1 MKAVRQE
8 DSRITRLIHGS
19 NSVESSDDGFVT
31 RIRNH
36 RLKKKEKEKH
46 KNDIMVAEEI
56 DPYSGT
62 FNLNKIINGQLP
74 YKKDEYYDQKF
85 KSPRSQKKASGNHL
99 NKSSSSIP
107 VPNNKSI
114 MKSMWPDYKSWSAS
128 SSTQSSPET
137 EYESYSCDDIDCDKA
152 RVEPVN
158 LRQEIIVDHCERETL
173 QRFRNEVPLEKRGFV
188 PDIFAEKVERIPDL
202 TWSPRTLHWRTWES
216 DSPYTYSY
224 SSCSRDECERCRY
237 VQILADGTPRNGSK
251 KDIIHRP
258 RVIMERDIKHTSHSK
273 TGISLSDFNN
283 SCVKSKTRSD
293 TGIGVSE
300 IVSSSRDKPKESRSS
315 VTDVKVSVDEE
326 VDIIST
332 GSSEK
337 GRASSVIEGV
347 VITDD
352 GVKDGDFVL
361 EDGLVIGDGV
371 TAVLLR
377 DESTKEIDIEKN
389 DDVVP
394 IKNFTKIPSN
404 SIKNSS
410 HSPQASGS
418 LPKAHSN
425 SSKGSNKRSD
435 NKSSSRK
442 SSKSVL
448 TPKDLEA
455 SGSHRM
461 LPGNIGGGQKK
472 TIIL

>member
-1 MKAVRQE
+1 
-8 DSRITRLIHGS
+8 
-19 NSVESSDDGFVT
+19 
-31 RIRNH
+31 
-36 RLKKKEKEKH
+36 
-46 KNDIMVAEEI
+46 MVAEEL

-99 NKSSSSIP
+99 NRSSSSIP

-137 EYESYSCDDIDCDKA
+137 EYESYSCVDIDCDKA
-152 RVEPVN
+152 RVKPVN
-158 LRQEIIVDHCERETL
+158 HRQEINVDHCERESL

-188 PDIFAEKVERIPDL
+188 PDIFAERVERIPDL

-224 SSCSRDECERCRY
+224 SSCSRNQCDRCRY
-237 VQILADGTPRNGSK
+237 VQILADGTPRNESK
-251 KDIIHRP
+251 RDVIHRL
-258 RVIMERDIKHTSHSK
+258 RVIMERDIKHTSHSR
-273 TGISLSDFNN
+273 TGISLSEIND

-300 IVSSSRDKPKESRSS
+300 IVSSKLKESGSS
-315 VTDVKVSVDEE
+315 VTDVKVSVDKE
-326 VDIIST
+326 VDIILT
-332 GSSEK
+332 GTSEK
-337 GRASSVIEGV
+337 GGESSVIEGV

-352 GVKDGDFVL
+352 GVKNGDFVL
-361 EDGLVIGDGV
+361 EDGLVVGDSV

-377 DESTKEIDIEKN
+377 DESTKEIDIEEN

-394 IKNFTKIPSN
+394 IKNFTKISSN

-410 HSPQASGS
+410 HSPQASGNF
-418 LPKAHSN
+418 PKAHSN
-425 SSKGSNKRSD
+425 SSKGSNKR
-435 NKSSSRK
+435 
-442 SSKSVL
+442 
-448 TPKDLEA
+448 
-455 SGSHRM
+455 
-461 LPGNIGGGQKK
+461 
-472 TIIL
+472 